1 MARTLQPERVRAS
14 HVKLLTLFIM
24 ALCLIFAR
32 EARAQESE
40 GLPVEKTARAKNKE
54 ASAPPAHT
62 LHEDAP
68 SIEDLHEA
76 TLLFQGLSPGP
87 QDAHFDALRK
97 RARRANALP
106 ELNLKSSWRLQQ
118 DEEDDYREDLTI
130 DPLGLVSSDGA
141 RRDLKSGEARQDTY
155 SVELRFDL
163 PGLVFDRQEIDLE
176 RLRQLRE
183 GQRIKLLSQ
192 INELYFRRERL
203 LSRLRSLD
211 LDPEEQLEHHVTI
224 LHCDAELDALSGG
237 WFSKNL
243 RKTNEKP

>member
-1 MARTLQPERVRAS
+1 MTRPTQSGRACTLSCTRW
-14 HVKLLTLFIM
+14 LTLLIV

-32 EARAQESE
+32 EARAQA
-40 GLPVEKTARAKNKE
+40 TARA
-54 ASAPPAHT
+54 APAPPAYL

-68 SIEDLHEA
+68 PIEDLHEA
-76 TLLFQGLSPGP
+76 TLLHQGLTPGA
-87 QDAHFDALRK
+87 QEGRFKALGK
-97 RARRANALP
+97 RARRANLLP
-106 ELNLKSSWRLQQ
+106 EVSVKSSWRRQE

-155 SVELRFDL
+155 SVELRFEL
-163 PGLVFDRQEIDLE
+163 SGLVFDRQELELE

-183 GQRIKLLSQ
+183 AQRIKLLSQ

-211 LDPEEQLEHHVTI
+211 LDQEEELEHHVTI

-243 RKTNEKP
+243 RKPNEKQ